1 MKNIFISI
9 AAFFGVAACGSSQDV
24 VDVLE
29 PKEFIAA
36 AKSDTSSVLLDVRRP
51 DEFAE
56 GHIDGAVNLNWLD
69 AEAFSAGISRFD
81 KNKPYYI
88 YCRSGRRS
96 NAAAQK
102 MKSLGFNVHDMKGG
116 ILKWQELGLPVVK

>member
-9 AAFFGVAACGSSQDV
+9 AAFFGIAVSGCSQDV

-29 PKEFIAA
+29 PEEFIAA
-36 AKSDTSSVLLDVRRP
+36 AKADTSSVLLDVRRP
-51 DEFAE
+51 DEFVD

-69 AEAFSAGISRFD
+69 VDSFSAGISRLD
-81 KNKPYYI
+81 KGKSYYI

-96 NAAAQK
+96 NAAARK
-102 MKSLGFNVHDMKGG
+102 MKSLGFDVHDMKGG
-116 ILKWQELGLPVVK
+116 ILKWQELGSPVVK

>member
-69 AEAFSAGISRFD
+69 ADAFSAGVSKLD
-81 KNKPYYI
+81 KGKSYYI

-102 MKSLGFNVHDMKGG
+102 MKSLGFKVHDMKGG
-116 ILKWQELGLPVVK
+116 ILRWQELGLPVVK

>member
-9 AAFFGVAACGSSQDV
+9 AAFFGVAACGSSQEV
-24 VDVLE
+24 VDVLK

-51 DEFAE
+51 DEFAD

-69 AEAFSAGISRFD
+69 VDAFSAGVSKLD
-81 KNKPYYI
+81 KEKSYYI

-102 MKSLGFNVHDMKGG
+102 MKSLGFNVHDMRGG